1 MFLGRRDAQ
10 IKHMGYRIELG
21 EVETAVCAIPGVEAA
36 ACLFD
41 AEADAIVCFCQT
53 ALGPDELTRAAKQ
66 RLPRYMIPNLWR
78 TETRLPVNANGKLD
92 RAGLRERYF
101 EKDR

>member
-1 MFLGRRDAQ
+1 MEAESGVLS
-10 IKHMGYRIELG
+10 
-21 EVETAVCAIPGVEAA
+21 VAVRKGNALEFYTCREDGGVEAA

-78 TETRLPVNANGKLD
+78 TEKRLPVNANGKLD

-101 EKDR
+101 EKD

>member
-21 EVETAVCAIPGVEAA
+21 EVETAVCAIPGVETA

-53 ALGPDELTRAAKQ
+53 ALGPEALTRAAKQ

-78 TETRLPVNANGKLD
+78 TEKRLPVNANGKLD

-101 EKDR
+101 EKD